1 MKSKKLIGILLSA
14 ALVFSVA
21 MPTVLAAAADSEP
34 DNTVEETSAVSESV
48 EEPASLQEEQEQEAS
63 SGELDDPSDSSS
75 DEKKDDLPES
85 TGSISTDPVEDFD
98 NFDDP
103 DGGEDF
109 DNFDDPDDDF
119 DDLDEEP
126 FVHLGDCSDE
136 CELDDS
142 LCPCPCHLAKKL
154 VENILACLTLD
165 EVDAVMDR
173 ALDEAFQALTEE
185 QNKLIDEH
193 IMSLL
198 PEIEYVTVIIS
209 NSDSEMVEPVGEI
222 YYPTVNFDDVA
233 PFGDPVVGGRD

>member
-21 MPTVLAAAADSEP
+21 MPTVLAAAADSGT

-48 EEPASLQEEQEQEAS
+48 EEQEQEAS
-63 SGELDDPSDSSS
+63 SGELDDPAGSSS

-119 DDLDEEP
+119 DDFDEEP
-126 FVHLGDCSDE
+126 FEHLDGCSDE
-136 CELDDS
+136 CELDDP
-142 LCPCPCHLAKKL
+142 LCLCPCHLAKKL
-154 VENILACLTLD
+154 VKDILACLTLD
-165 EVDAVMDR
+165 AVDAVMEATPDYVFE
-173 ALDEAFQALTEE
+173 ALS
-185 QNKLIDEH
+185 NKQFDQIDEH
-193 IMSLL
+193 IAELVRE
-198 PEIEYVTVIIS
+198 EIARASGEVDFLEDEPDLTTPSEVVYVTV
-209 NSDSEMVEPVGEI
+209 NV
-222 YYPTVNFDDVA
+222 TDVA

>member
-21 MPTVLAAAADSEP
+21 MPTVLAAAADSGT

-48 EEPASLQEEQEQEAS
+48 EEQEQEAS
-63 SGELDDPSDSSS
+63 SGELDAPADSSS

-109 DNFDDPDDDF
+109 DNFD
-119 DDLDEEP
+119 EEP

-154 VENILACLTLD
+154 VKDILDCLTLD
-165 EVDAVMDR
+165 AVDVVMND

-193 IMSLL
+193 IMLL
-198 PEIEYVTVIIS
+198 LSETEPVTVIL
-209 NSDSEMVEPVGEI
+209 NDSDSEENEPVCEI

>member
-21 MPTVLAAAADSEP
+21 MPTVLAAAADSDT

-48 EEPASLQEEQEQEAS
+48 EELASLQEEQEQEAS
-63 SGELDDPSDSSS
+63 SGELDAPAGSSS
-75 DEKKDDLPES
+75 DEKKDDLPDS
-85 TGSISTDPVEDFD
+85 TASTS
-98 NFDDP
+98 
-103 DGGEDF
+103 
-109 DNFDDPDDDF
+109 DDPDDDF
-119 DDLDEEP
+119 DDLEEEP
-126 FVHLGDCSDE
+126 FEHLFDCSDD
-136 CELDDS
+136 CELDDC
-142 LCPCPCHLAKKL
+142 LCPCHLAKKL
-154 VENILACLTLD
+154 VKDILDCLTLD
-165 EVDAVMDR
+165 DVDAVMDR

-198 PEIEYVTVIIS
+198 SEVEPVTVIL
-209 NSDSEMVEPVGEI
+209 NDSDSEENEPVCEI